1 MLTDM
6 LFGLFGLTVL
16 VGIAVLFSNNRGAI
30 SWRLVGIGIGLQ
42 LLFAVIVILTTW
54 GSDFFS
60 FISGIF
66 VKVIAFTN
74 EGSM

>member
-42 LLFAVIVILTTW
+42 LLFAVIVISPTW
-54 GSDFFS
+54 GSRFLVSSALFCR
-60 FISGIF
+60 
-66 VKVIAFTN
+66 K
-74 EGSM
+74 